1 MPKHR
6 TPTKVLETRGSFVQN
21 PQRRRKKEPKA
32 KGKLNAAP
40 AHLTDAQKRVW
51 KYLVD
56 LTPDGVLMCSDAP
69 AFETLVFLFS
79 AFRDD
84 PVNFTSRN
92 YGTLLSLF
100 GRFGY
105 TPADRAKL
113 EVEQEEE
120 KDPFAALD
128 GLGTDELRR
137 TRATVQ

>member
-1 MPKHR
+1 MATHR
-6 TPTKVLETRGSFVQN
+6 TPTKVLETRGSFVNRPARQ
-21 PQRRRKKEPKA
+21 RKKEPKP
-32 KGKLNAAP
+32 KGPISGPPK
-40 AHLTDAQKRVW
+40 HLTAAQRRTW

-56 LTPDGVLMCSDAP
+56 LTPLGVLMASDAP